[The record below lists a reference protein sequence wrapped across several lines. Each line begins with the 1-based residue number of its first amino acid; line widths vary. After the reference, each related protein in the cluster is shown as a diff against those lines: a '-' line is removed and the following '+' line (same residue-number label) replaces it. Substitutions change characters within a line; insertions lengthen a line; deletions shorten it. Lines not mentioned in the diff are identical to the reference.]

1 MKKRTNRVL
10 SLAPLESSGAPL
22 LTEHDVA
29 RLLRI
34 SPRHAQRLAIPF
46 VNVGTRSKKCKRFR
60 PQDVAAW
67 LQAQVQR
74 A

>member
-1 MKKRTNRVL
+1 MKKSKGL
-10 SLAPLESSGAPL
+10 SLVPPASSGDVL

-34 SPRHAQRLAIPF
+34 SDRHVSRLAIPF
-46 VNVGTRSKKCKRFR
+46 INVGTRSKKCKRFR